1 MGFLFFGLFEGV
13 HIFFV
18 ALQLTLEVKVL
29 STLVAHHRLL
39 LQRERIKIAKKWL
52 KVTFLCILL
61 RCWLRFVYFLPH
73 SGHSNWNKI
82 VFEVEDW
89 FEGICHCH
97 LVTFVNQP
105 YVLPQ
110 ITVLLSANRTWSAAL
125 EAKKKLS
132 IVSLVGFQNLI
143 VDICNVPLKIC
154 LQITAVAAVTAL
166 VFLQLKTRLMNW
178 VKIWGI
184 KHDYWMWRCALV
196 KIVEIRKGMWGL
208 DNVQLT
214 MLKVF

>member
-1 MGFLFFGLFEGV
+1 MEFLFFGLFEGV

-29 STLVAHHRLL
+29 SALIAHHRLL

-89 FEGICHCH
+89 FVI
-97 LVTFVNQP
+97 VTLWPSWTSRMCCLRSLYFF
-105 YVLPQ
+105 PQ
-110 ITVLLSANRTWSAAL
+110 IGHGVRHWKQKT
-125 EAKKKLS
+125 LS

-214 MLKVF
+214 LLNVF